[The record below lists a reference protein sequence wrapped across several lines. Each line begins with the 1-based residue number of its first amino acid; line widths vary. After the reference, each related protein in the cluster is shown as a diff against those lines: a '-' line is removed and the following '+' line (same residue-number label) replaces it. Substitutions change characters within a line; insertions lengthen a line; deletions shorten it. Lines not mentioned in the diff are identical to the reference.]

1 MAGPLGGQDIGSTAT
16 GGGLPQGQSE
26 TPNPAGGGLGGPQG
40 GGTLSQYCQGEGV
53 LRAGTDTSGRG
64 YVGQPGQQGESL
76 ATSQA
81 AVKAGLVGAVGG
93 GAPQPSAA
101 PIPGAV
107 PPPTG
112 LAPSGITPPGPGQQ
126 SAAAGAESLAQSLG
140 QTGTPPPVGAPAPAS
155 GVMGPNGSWGP
166 PQGATQIG
174 SNNGMPVYR
183 GVDGSSQFT

>member
-40 GGTLSQYCQGEGV
+40 GGTLSQYYQGEGG

-76 ATSQA
+76 ATSPA
-81 AVKAGLVGAVGG
+81 
-93 GAPQPSAA
+93 
-101 PIPGAV
+101 AV